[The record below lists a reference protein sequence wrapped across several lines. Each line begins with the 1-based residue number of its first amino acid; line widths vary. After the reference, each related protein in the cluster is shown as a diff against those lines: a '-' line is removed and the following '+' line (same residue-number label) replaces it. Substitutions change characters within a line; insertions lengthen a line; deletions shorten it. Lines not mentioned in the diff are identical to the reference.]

1 MTTLNTK
8 RKSDTLL
15 NNSETKTSDLEYQ
28 YQDLYDYIKN
38 FKNQEEQ
45 VLLSIVL
52 PMYNEEKT
60 IKTVLEKLPY
70 NNSIEIIVVNDH
82 STDHSL
88 EKIEEVKLKRDIRVI
103 NHKINRG
110 YGGAIIS
117 GISQAKGNV
126 IVTMDTDGQHSP
138 DDIFNLIK
146 PIFKEEADCTIG
158 SRYKGTY
165 FYQLPVITRLG
176 EVFVEKLIQIFF
188 GVRIMNNQTGFRA
201 FNRKILPIFDNIRYF
216 GYAFCIEQILKAS
229 LSNYQIKECPIKVYR
244 REYGSSKIKLIKL
257 ARRIFSCL
265 FYYYIR
271 KIKSSVK
278 RNKRT
283 ERQ

>member
-8 RKSDTLL
+8 RKSDTFL
-15 NNSETKTSDLEYQ
+15 NNSETNKSNLEYL
-28 YQDLYDYIKN
+28 YQDLYDYIKK
-38 FKNQEEQ
+38 FKSEEER
-45 VLLSIVL
+45 VVLSIVL

-70 NNSIEIIVVNDH
+70 NDSIEIIVVNDH
-82 STDHSL
+82 SNDHSL

-117 GISQAKGNV
+117 GISQAKGDV

-146 PIFKEEADCTIG
+146 PIFEEEADYTIG

-165 FYQLPVITRLG
+165 FYQLPVLTRLG

-188 GVRIMNNQTGFRA
+188 GERIMNNQTGFRA
-201 FNRKILPIFDNIRYF
+201 FNRKILPIFDNTRYY

-229 LSNYQIKECPIKVYR
+229 ISDYKIKECPIKVYK
-244 REYGSSKIKLIKL
+244 REYGSSNVKLMKL

-265 FYYYIR
+265 FYYYVR
-271 KIKSSVK
+271 KIKSSL
-278 RNKRT
+278 KRT
-283 ERQ
+283 KRTRYY